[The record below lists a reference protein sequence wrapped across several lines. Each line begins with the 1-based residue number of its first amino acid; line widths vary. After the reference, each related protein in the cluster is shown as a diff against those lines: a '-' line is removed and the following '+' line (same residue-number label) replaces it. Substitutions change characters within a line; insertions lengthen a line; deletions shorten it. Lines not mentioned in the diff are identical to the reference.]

1 MMRKRNVIIV
11 AAVVLVLA
19 VVFAGPACA
28 ADKKFFAITT
38 GGTGGTY
45 YPLGGL
51 LAQALT
57 ERVPEV
63 LVTGQA
69 GNASVANCN
78 LIKDHQIES
87 AFVQN
92 NVAFSAYEGKD
103 QFAGKPVKNLRGI
116 ASLYPET
123 IQIVARA
130 DSGIKSLKDIKGKKL
145 IPGDRG
151 SGTEVDTLNILS
163 GYGLTYKDFGGVD
176 WLGFSGAAQRLQDKQ
191 ADVTFTT
198 AGWPTAAITEL
209 SMSTDI
215 VLVPIEEDMIAK
227 ITKTFPFYSK
237 VVIPKGTYKGMKAD
251 VATSRPWPSGWW
263 TRQVPEDLV
272 YKLTKAL
279 WEKGEGR
286 AERRRRH
293 GQGPCPGQER
303 AAQDRPERHGDS
315 ASRGCGQ
322 VLQGKGSDQIGSP
335 ADVRSEPGAGATAP
349 GFYEKANGLAD
360 PVCGACPGGG
370 SLSAACAADRGPAEG
385 EGCFCPHP

>member
-1 MMRKRNVIIV
+1 MMTKRNWVIV
-11 AAVVLVLA
+11 AAVILGLT
-19 VVFAGPACA
+19 VVFAGPAA
-28 ADKKFFAITT
+28 AAEKKFFAITT

-163 GYGLTYKDFGGVD
+163 VYNLAYKDFGGVD
-176 WLGFSGAAQRLQDKQ
+176 WLGFSGASQRLQDKQ

-227 ITKTFPFYSK
+227 ITKSFPFYSK
-237 VVIPKGTYKGMKAD
+237 VIIPKGTYKGMTAD
-251 VATSRPWPSGWW
+251 VPTVTTMAQWVVDE
-263 TRQVPEDLV
+263 QVPEDLV

-279 WEKGEGR
+279 WEKGADGKKESG
-286 AERRRRH
+286 AEVMAKVH
-293 GQGPCPGQER
+293 
-303 AAQDRPERHGDS
+303 A
-315 ASRGCGQ
+315 
-322 VLQGKGSDQIGSP
+322 QGKNVQLKTALSGMAIP
-335 ADVRSEPGAGATAP
+335 LHAGAAK
-349 GFYEKANGLAD
+349 YYKEKGLIK
-360 PVCGACPGGG
+360 
-370 SLSAACAADRGPAEG
+370 
-385 EGCFCPHP
+385 

>member
-1 MMRKRNVIIV
+1 MMKKRNLVIIT
-11 AAVVLVLA
+11 AVILGLA
-19 VVFAGPACA
+19 IVFAGPTGA

-69 GNASVANCN
+69 GSASVANCN

-103 QFAGKPVKNLRGI
+103 QFVGKAVKNLRGI

-123 IQIVARA
+123 IQIVARN

-163 GYGLTYKDFGGVD
+163 GYGLTYKDFAGVD

-209 SMSTDI
+209 SMSTGI
-215 VLVPIEEDMIAK
+215 ILVPIEEDMIAK

-237 VVIPKGTYKGMKAD
+237 VVIPKGTYKGMTSD
-251 VATSRPWPSGWW
+251 VSTITTMAQWVVDEK
-263 TRQVPEDLV
+263 VPEDLV

-279 WEKGEGR
+279 WEKGADGKKESG
-286 AERRRRH
+286 AEVMAKVH
-293 GQGPCPGQER
+293 
-303 AAQDRPERHGDS
+303 A
-315 ASRGCGQ
+315 
-322 VLQGKGSDQIGSP
+322 QGKNVQLKTALDGMAIP
-335 ADVRSEPGAGATAP
+335 LHAGAAK
-349 GFYEKANGLAD
+349 YYKEKGLIK
-360 PVCGACPGGG
+360 
-370 SLSAACAADRGPAEG
+370 
-385 EGCFCPHP
+385 